1 MASSNNNIQLT
12 ELDFSNIK
20 NNFIAYL
27 QSQDAFKDYNFQGSA
42 MSVLLDILAYN
53 TQYNAYYL
61 NMVANEMFL
70 DSALQR
76 SSVVSH
82 AKLLNYTPKS
92 SIAPTA
98 YINVAFTG
106 VTSSSF
112 TLPRYSNFISESVQG
127 VNYNFVS
134 TDATTVATSGG
145 IANFTNLQIKQGIP
159 AAYTYTVD
167 STINPKYVFEIPDSK
182 IDTTSI
188 QVTVQENSSN
198 NSYTTYQPAGSFL
211 TLTPTD
217 QVYFLQESLNGNYQI
232 SFGDGVLGYEL
243 QDGNI
248 VVVSYISTDGTLA
261 TGANSFV
268 LMDNIGGFTSS
279 SVTGVIPASQGGDK
293 ESIDSIKFQ
302 APKAYAAQNR
312 AVTKE
317 DYITAIQ
324 QNNLGFAFDSVSVWG
339 GQENESPVFGQVF
352 ISMKP
357 EGSFLLNDAQKQS
370 IITNIIDPIS
380 VLTVTPTIVDPD
392 FTFINV
398 SVNVVY
404 NPNKTTK
411 TALQIENGV
420 KAAIVAF
427 ANTSLNTFNSTFN
440 GYDLL
445 NAVQSYD
452 PSIVN
457 SEYSLKLQKRV
468 LPSLTDSSTYNLYYN
483 TPLQKGVLLSGVSS
497 SPALQFT
504 NPANTES
511 IIDGVFYEEVPATT
525 YGVDTISVLNPG
537 YGYQSAPIITILGDG
552 QGATA
557 HAEIAGGTIQKIVV
571 DTSGNNYT
579 TAIATITPVNGD
591 TTGQLGAA
599 VVNLQGRFGTL
610 RTYYNNATN
619 VKTVLN
625 NNAGTIDYSKG
636 IISLVSLAPIN
647 VDNDLG
653 QLSVDATPVSSLI
666 SSSYNTILTLDSSN
680 PTAITVNVIAQ
691 S

>member
-1 MASSNNNIQLT
+1 
-12 ELDFSNIK
+12 
-20 NNFIAYL
+20 
-27 QSQDAFKDYNFQGSA
+27 
-42 MSVLLDILAYN
+42 
-53 TQYNAYYL
+53 
-61 NMVANEMFL
+61 
-70 DSALQR
+70 
-76 SSVVSH
+76 
-82 AKLLNYTPKS
+82 
-92 SIAPTA
+92 
-98 YINVAFTG
+98 
-106 VTSSSF
+106 
-112 TLPRYSNFISESVQG
+112 
-127 VNYNFVS
+127 
-134 TDATTVATSGG
+134 
-145 IANFTNLQIKQGIP
+145 
-159 AAYTYTVD
+159 
-167 STINPKYVFEIPDSK
+167 
-182 IDTTSI
+182 
-188 QVTVQENSSN
+188 
-198 NSYTTYQPAGSFL
+198 
-211 TLTPTD
+211 
-217 QVYFLQESLNGNYQI
+217 
-232 SFGDGVLGYEL
+232 
-243 QDGNI
+243 
-248 VVVSYISTDGTLA
+248 
-261 TGANSFV
+261 
-268 LMDNIGGFTSS
+268 
-279 SVTGVIPASQGGDK
+279 
-293 ESIDSIKFQ
+293 
-302 APKAYAAQNR
+302 
-312 AVTKE
+312 
-317 DYITAIQ
+317 
-324 QNNLGFAFDSVSVWG
+324 
-339 GQENESPVFGQVF
+339 
-352 ISMKP
+352 MKP

-370 IITNIIDPIS
+370 IIDNIINPIS

-420 KAAIVAF
+420 KAAIVSF

-445 NAVQSYD
+445 NTVQSYD

-497 SPALQFT
+497 SPGLQFV
-504 NPANTES
+504 NPANTEN

-591 TTGQLGAA
+591 TTGQLGAV

-610 RTYYNNATN
+610 RTYYNNVTN

-636 IISLVSLAPIN
+636 IISLVSLAPVD

-653 QLSVDATPVSSLI
+653 ELSVDATPVSSLI
-666 SSSYNTILTLDSSN
+666 SSSYNTILTLDSSS

>member
-1 MASSNNNIQLT
+1 
-12 ELDFSNIK
+12 
-20 NNFIAYL
+20 L

-145 IANFTNLQIKQGIP
+145 TANFTNLQIKQGIP
-159 AAYTYTVD
+159 AAYTYTVN
-167 STINPKYVFEIPDSK
+167 STTNPKYVFEIPDSK

-198 NSYTTYQPAGSFL
+198 TSYTTYQPAGGFL

-248 VVVSYISTDGTLA
+248 VVVTYISTDGTLA

-370 IITNIIDPIS
+370 IIDNIINPIS

-420 KAAIVAF
+420 KAAIVSF

-445 NAVQSYD
+445 NTVQSYD

-497 SPALQFT
+497 SPGLQFV
-504 NPANTES
+504 NPANTEN

-591 TTGQLGAA
+591 TTGQLGAV

-610 RTYYNNATN
+610 RTYYNNVTN

-636 IISLVSLAPIN
+636 IISLVSLAPVD

-653 QLSVDATPVSSLI
+653 ELSVDATPVSSLI
-666 SSSYNTILTLDSSN
+666 SSSYNTILTLDSSS

>member
-76 SSVVSH
+76 GSVVSH

-92 SIAPTA
+92 AIAPTA

-134 TDATTVATSGG
+134 TDATTVTTSGG
-145 IANFTNLQIKQGIP
+145 TANFTNLQIKQGIP
-159 AAYTYTVD
+159 AVYTYTVN
-167 STINPKYVFEIPDSK
+167 STTNPKYVFEIPDSK

-188 QVTVQENSSN
+188 QVTVQQNSSN
-198 NSYTTYQPAGSFL
+198 TSYVTYQPAGSFL

-232 SFGDGVLGYEL
+232 NFGDGVLGTQL
-243 QDGNI
+243 SDGNI
-248 VVVSYISTDGTLA
+248 VVVSYTSTDGTLA
-261 TGANSFV
+261 SGANSFV

-302 APKAYAAQNR
+302 APKSFSSQNR

-357 EGSFLLNDAQKQS
+357 EGSYLLNDAQKQS
-370 IITNIIDPIS
+370 IITNIINPIS

-392 FTFINV
+392 FTYINV

-420 KAAIVAF
+420 KAAIAQF

-445 NAVQSYD
+445 NTVQNYD
-452 PSIVN
+452 SSIVN

-468 LPSLTDSSTYNLYYN
+468 FPSLTSSSTYNLYYN

-504 NPANTES
+504 NPANTQS

-537 YGYQSAPIITILGDG
+537 FGYQSAPSITILGDG
-552 QGATA
+552 TGATA
-557 HAEIAGGTIQKIVV
+557 HAEIAGGTIQNIVV
-571 DTSGNNYT
+571 DTAGNNYT
-579 TAIATITPVNGD
+579 TAIATITAANGD

-599 VVNLQGRFGTL
+599 VVNLQGRYGTL

-619 VKTVLN
+619 VKTILDD
-625 NNAGTIDYSKG
+625 NAGTIDYSKG
-636 IISLVSLAPIN
+636 IISLISIAPVN

-680 PTAITVNVIAQ
+680 PAAITVNVIAQ

>member
-27 QSQDAFKDYNFQGSA
+27 QSQDTFKDYNFQGSA

-92 SIAPTA
+92 AIAPTA

-106 VTSSSF
+106 VTSTSF

-134 TDATTVATSGG
+134 TDATTVTTSGG
-145 IANFTNLQIKQGIP
+145 TANFTNLQIKQGVP
-159 AAYTYTVD
+159 AVYTFTVN
-167 STINPKYVFEIPDSK
+167 STTNPKYVFEIPDSK
-182 IDTTSI
+182 IDTTTI
-188 QVTVQENSSN
+188 QVTVQQNSGN
-198 NSYTTYQPAGSFL
+198 TSYTTYQRAESLL
-211 TLTPTD
+211 TLTSTD
-217 QVYFLQESLNGNYQI
+217 QVYFLQESLKGNYEI
-232 SFGDGVLGYEL
+232 IFGDGVLGYQL

-248 VVVSYISTDGTLA
+248 VVVSYISTEGMMA
-261 TGANSFV
+261 SGANSFV
-268 LMDNIGGFTSS
+268 LMDNIGGFTDS
-279 SVTGVIPASQGGDK
+279 SVTGVISASQGGNK

-302 APKAYAAQNR
+302 APKAFSSQNR

-339 GQENESPVFGQVF
+339 GQENASPVFGQVF

-357 EGSFLLNDAQKQS
+357 KGAYILNDAQKQS
-370 IITNIIDPIS
+370 IINNIINPIS
-380 VLTVTPTIVDPD
+380 VLTVTPTIIDPD
-392 FTFINV
+392 FTYINV
-398 SVNVVY
+398 SINVIY

-411 TALQIENGV
+411 TSSQIESGI
-420 KAAIVAF
+420 KSAIQLF

-445 NAVQSYD
+445 NTVQSYD
-452 PSIVN
+452 SSIVN
-457 SEYSLKLQKRV
+457 SEYSLKLQKRIF
-468 LPSLTDSSTYNLYYN
+468 PSLTTSSTYNLYYN
-483 TPLQKGVLLSGVSS
+483 TPLQKGILLSGISS
-497 SPALQFT
+497 TPALQFT

-525 YGVDTISVLNPG
+525 YGVENISVLNPG
-537 YGYQSAPIITILGDG
+537 FNYQSTPTVTILGDG

-557 HAEIAGGTIQKIVV
+557 HAVIAGGIIQKIIV

-579 TAIATITPVNGD
+579 TAIASITPANGD

-619 VKTVLN
+619 VKTILD
-625 NNAGTIDYSKG
+625 NNAGTIDYSRG
-636 IISLVSLAPIN
+636 IVSLIALSPVN

-653 QLSVDATPVSSLI
+653 QLSVDVTPVSSLV

-680 PTAITVNVIAQ
+680 PAAITVNVIAQ

>member
-145 IANFTNLQIKQGIP
+145 TANFTNLQIKQGIP

-248 VVVSYISTDGTLA
+248 VVVTYISTDGTLA

-398 SVNVVY
+398 SVNVIY

-457 SEYSLKLQKRV
+457 SEYSLKLQKRI

-497 SPALQFT
+497 SPGLQFV
-504 NPANTES
+504 NPANTEN

-591 TTGQLGAA
+591 TTGQLGAV

-610 RTYYNNATN
+610 RTYYNNVTN

-636 IISLVSLAPIN
+636 IISLVSLAP
-647 VDNDLG
+647 VDVNNDLG
-653 QLSVDATPVSSLI
+653 ELSVDATPVSSLI
-666 SSSYNTILTLDSSN
+666 SSSYNTILTLDSSS

-691 S
+691 N

>member
-76 SSVVSH
+76 SSVVSQ
-82 AKLLNYTPKS
+82 AKLLNYIPKS

-134 TDATTVATSGG
+134 TDATTVTTSGG
-145 IANFTNLQIKQGIP
+145 TANFTNLQIKQGIP
-159 AAYTYTVD
+159 GAYTFTVN
-167 STINPKYVFEIPDSK
+167 STTNPKYVFEIPDSR
-182 IDTTSI
+182 IDTTTI
-188 QVTVQENSSN
+188 QVTVQQNSGN
-198 NSYTTYQPAGSFL
+198 TSYTTYQPAGGFL
-211 TLTPTD
+211 TLTSTD
-217 QVYFLQESLNGNYQI
+217 QVYFLQEALNGNYQI
-232 SFGDGVLGYEL
+232 SFGDGVLGAQL
-243 QDGNI
+243 SDGNI
-248 VVVSYISTDGTLA
+248 VVVSYISTDGMMA
-261 TGANSFV
+261 SGANSFV

-279 SVTGVIPASQGGDK
+279 SVTGVIPASQGGDR
-293 ESIDSIKFQ
+293 ESIDSIKYQ

-324 QNNLGFAFDSVSVWG
+324 QNNLGFSFDAVSVWG
-339 GQENESPVFGQVF
+339 GQENSTPVYGKVF

-357 EGSFLLNDAQKQS
+357 TGGYTLSDAQKQS
-370 IITNIIDPIS
+370 IINNIIQPIS
-380 VLTVTPTIVDPD
+380 VLTVSPSIVDPD
-392 FTFINV
+392 YTYINL

-411 TALQIENGV
+411 TATQIQAGV
-420 KAAIVAF
+420 KSAIASF
-427 ANTSLNTFNSTFN
+427 ASGSLNTFNSTFN
-440 GYDLL
+440 GYDLMQ
-445 NAVQSYD
+445 NIQNYD
-452 PSIVN
+452 PSITN
-457 SEYSLKLQKRV
+457 SEYTLKLQKKV
-468 LPSLTDSSTYNLYYN
+468 YPSLTSATTYNLYYN
-483 TPLQKGVLLSGVSS
+483 TPLQKGILLSGVTSY
-497 SPALQFT
+497 PGLQFT
-504 NPANTES
+504 DPDNTANTISE
-511 IIDGVFYEEVPATT
+511 VYFEEVPAST
-525 YGVDTISVLNPG
+525 YGVESISVLNPG
-537 YGYQSAPIITILGDG
+537 FGYQSAPTVTILGDG

-557 HAEIAGGTIQKIVV
+557 HAEIAGGTIQNIVI
-571 DTSGNNYT
+571 DFAGNNYT
-579 TAIATITPVNGD
+579 TAIASITAAPGD

-599 VVNLQGRFGTL
+599 VVNLQGRYGTL
-610 RTYYNNATN
+610 RTYYNNTSDI
-619 VKTVLN
+619 KTVLN
-625 NNAGTIDYSKG
+625 PNAGTIDYNNG
-636 IISLVSLAPIN
+636 IISLVALSPTGVNDEFGELAI
-647 VDNDLG
+647 
-653 QLSVDATPVSSLI
+653 SAKPVSSLV
-666 SSSYNTILTLDSSN
+666 SSTYNTILTLDQNNSQ
-680 PTAITVNVIAQ
+680 AITVNVIAQ

>member
-145 IANFTNLQIKQGIP
+145 TANFTNLQIKQGIP
-159 AAYTYTVD
+159 AAYTYTVN
-167 STINPKYVFEIPDSK
+167 STTNPKYVFEIPDSK

-198 NSYTTYQPAGSFL
+198 TSYTTYQPAGGFL

-248 VVVSYISTDGTLA
+248 VVVTYISTDGTLA

-370 IITNIIDPIS
+370 IIDNIINPIS

-420 KAAIVAF
+420 KAAIVSF

-445 NAVQSYD
+445 NTVQSYD

-497 SPALQFT
+497 SPGLQFV
-504 NPANTES
+504 NPANTEN

-591 TTGQLGAA
+591 TTGQLGAV

-610 RTYYNNATN
+610 RTYYNNVTN

-636 IISLVSLAPIN
+636 IISLVSLAPVD

-653 QLSVDATPVSSLI
+653 ELSVDATPVSSLI
-666 SSSYNTILTLDSSN
+666 SSSYNTILTLDSSS

>member
-145 IANFTNLQIKQGIP
+145 TANFTNLQIKQGIP

-198 NSYTTYQPAGSFL
+198 NSYTTYRPAGSFL

-248 VVVSYISTDGTLA
+248 VVVTYISTDGTLA

-279 SVTGVIPASQGGDK
+279 SVAGVIPASQGGDK

-398 SVNVVY
+398 SVNVIY

-445 NAVQSYD
+445 NTVQSYD

-497 SPALQFT
+497 SPGLQFV
-504 NPANTES
+504 NPANTEN

-591 TTGQLGAA
+591 TTGQLGAV

-610 RTYYNNATN
+610 RTYYNNVTN

-636 IISLVSLAPIN
+636 IISLVSLAPVD

-653 QLSVDATPVSSLI
+653 ELSVDATPVSSLI
-666 SSSYNTILTLDSSN
+666 SSSYNTILTLDSSS
-680 PTAITVNVIAQ
+680 PAAITVNVIAQ

>member
-1 MASSNNNIQLT
+1 MASSNTNIQLT
-12 ELDFSNIK
+12 DLDFSNIK

-42 MSVLLDILAYN
+42 MSVLMDILAYN

-92 SIAPTA
+92 AIAPTA
-98 YINVAFTG
+98 YINVAFTN

-112 TLPRYSNFISESVQG
+112 TLPRYTNFISESVQG

-134 TDATTVATSGG
+134 TDTATVTTSGG
-145 IANFTNLQIKQGIP
+145 TANFTNLQIKQGVP
-159 AAYTYTVD
+159 AAYTYTVN
-167 STINPKYVFEIPDSK
+167 STTNPKYVFEIPDSK
-182 IDTTSI
+182 IDTTTI
-188 QVTVQENSSN
+188 QVTVQQNSGN
-198 NSYTTYQPAGSFL
+198 TSYITYQPAGSFL
-211 TLTPTD
+211 TLTSTD

-232 SFGDGVLGYEL
+232 SFGDGVLGAQL
-243 QDGNI
+243 SDGNI
-248 VVVSYISTDGTLA
+248 VVVSYISTDGSMA
-261 TGANSFV
+261 SGANSFV
-268 LMDNIGGFTSS
+268 LMDNIGGFTGS
-279 SVTGVIPASQGGDK
+279 SVSGVIPASQGGNK

-357 EGSFLLNDAQKQS
+357 KGAYILNNAQKQ
-370 IITNIIDPIS
+370 NIINNIISPIS
-380 VLTVTPTIVDPD
+380 VLTVTPTIIDPD
-392 FTFINV
+392 YTYINV

-420 KAAIVAF
+420 RAAIVAF

-445 NAVQSYD
+445 NTVQNYD
-452 PSIVN
+452 SSIVN
-457 SEYSLKLQKRV
+457 SEYSLKLQKRIF
-468 LPSLTDSSTYNLYYN
+468 PSLVSSSTYNLYYN

-497 SPALQFT
+497 SPGLQFT
-504 NPANTES
+504 NPANTAS

-525 YGVDTISVLNPG
+525 YGVDNISVLNPG
-537 YGYQSAPIITILGDG
+537 FAYQYAPTVTIVGDG

-557 HAEIAGGTIQKIVV
+557 HAEIAGGKIQKIIV
-571 DTSGNNYT
+571 DAAGNNYT
-579 TAIATITPVNGD
+579 TAIATITAVNGD

-599 VVNLQGRFGTL
+599 VVNLQGRYGTL
-610 RTYYNNATN
+610 RTYYNNTTN
-619 VKTVLN
+619 AKTVLN

-636 IISLVSLAPIN
+636 IISLISLAPIN
-647 VDNDLG
+647 VDNTLG
-653 QLSVDATPVSSLI
+653 QLYVNASPVSSLI
-666 SSSYNTILTLDSSN
+666 SSTYNTILTLDSSDSA
-680 PTAITVNVIAQ
+680 AITVNVIAQ